1 MKQSLLLTCAAW
13 LMACF
18 LAVPA
23 FGETMSVQVKSGD
36 LRSTPSFLGKILKSL
51 PYGTAVEVAGDRGD
65 WINVSGAG
73 KTGWMHHSA
82 LTKKKIVM
90 KAGAAEVDQYATSD
104 ELSLAGKG
112 FNEEVE
118 DAFKARNAD
127 ADFTWIDRMEGFTVS
142 QSEMVQFLKTGNVKP

>member
-1 MKQSLLLTCAAW
+1 MKKPFLLACAAW
-13 LMACF
+13 LMAVF

-36 LRSTPSFLGKILKSL
+36 LRSTPSFLGKILKKI
-51 PYGTAVEVAGDRGD
+51 PYATPVEVAGDQGD
-65 WINVSGAG
+65 WIKVSGAG
-73 KTGWMHHSA
+73 TTGWMHQSA

-90 KAGAAEVDQYATSD
+90 KAGAADVDQYATSD

-118 DAFKARNAD
+118 DAFKAQNAD
-127 ADFTWIDRMEGFTVS
+127 VDFGWIDRMEGFTVS

>member
-1 MKQSLLLTCAAW
+1 MKKPFFLACAAW
-13 LMACF
+13 LMAVF

-36 LRSTPSFLGKILKSL
+36 LRATPSFLGKILKSV
-51 PYGTAVEVAGDRGD
+51 PYGTQVEVAGEQGD
-65 WINVSGAG
+65 WIKVSGAG
-73 KTGWMHHSA
+73 STGWMHHSA

-90 KAGAAEVDQYATSD
+90 KAGAADVDQYATSD

-118 DAFKARNAD
+118 DAFKAQNAD
-127 ADFTWIDRMEGFTVS
+127 VDFGWIDRMEGFTVS
-142 QSEMVQFLKTGNVKP
+142 QSEMVQFLKAGNVKP